1 MINKTWF
8 HRFDP
13 ARVAHLERANYLAY
27 YRRQWF
33 TLLRVSIALVREA
46 FGFTG
51 LDALHA
57 AYLIAR
63 AEIAFATFPKNNPR
77 QAEHSMRRF
86 YAFLNARRGSRIDV
100 DRAARLDVRWWQI
113 HRDHF
118 AADDFAPLSDAL
130 ADWLAEVYGLEREQ
144 VLEAARRRAYGILR
158 SDRWVRD
165 GMPEP
170 SALLDQEVLAL
181 TASYAALL
189 RALAAGPEPNPAPA
203 VPSTELS

>member
-86 YAFLNARRGSRIDV
+86 YAFLNVYAFLNARRGSRIDV

-130 ADWLAEVYGLEREQ
+130 ADWLAEVGLWPG
-144 VLEAARRRAYGILR
+144 AR
-158 SDRWVRD
+158 
-165 GMPEP
+165 
-170 SALLDQEVLAL
+170 
-181 TASYAALL
+181 
-189 RALAAGPEPNPAPA
+189 AGA
-203 VPSTELS
+203 